1 MTWISPASDG
11 AKPVSSGG
19 APPSNTCRLL
29 ARDHAAP
36 ESTLALSKA
45 HQPCCG
51 RVRPLAWCSRPRNSA
66 ASLEGALEPLL
77 ADERNEPAGHGAD
90 DRRALGAADD
100 HFKSLDATATDW
112 DDQ

>member
-51 RVRPLAWCSRPRNSA
+51 RVRPLAWCSRPRNSTA
-66 ASLEGALEPLL
+66 LLEGALMAVATGREYGLFING
-77 ADERNEPAGHGAD
+77 EFVEPASGEVRELAEP
-90 DRRALGAADD
+90 
-100 HFKSLDATATDW
+100 
-112 DDQ
+112 